1 VAALYDITDWNAQ
14 PWYNTGGTRA
24 KKYVQS
30 PNGEYYYF
38 KRSQLKPGKDYKFE
52 FWSEIIACEVGSSL
66 GFNVLLYDIATD
78 GDIMG
83 CISASIINP
92 DKEELV
98 EGVKYLQAH
107 DNTFAPEDR
116 SLRKL
121 YTFQL
126 IERALA
132 DFGLNKFIDQFIEI
146 IVFDALIGNGDR
158 HQENWAFINE
168 YSSISR
174 WAAQF
179 HEKSIPDLSRLL
191 INLRTPK
198 SLAPIYDNGSSLG
211 RELSEEKVIQ
221 LLEDEVQLKR
231 YINKGSSEIH
241 WNNRKI
247 SHFDLIGQ
255 LSNSPYREMAKTV
268 LERVGVRFSK
278 TNIASIVSEID
289 NLVPESHAHY
299 KIPFLRKQLIIR
311 LICLRAEK
319 LSTLLHERV

>member
-1 VAALYDITDWNAQ
+1 MAALYDITDWNAQ

-24 KKYVQS
+24 RNTFKRS
-30 PNGEYYYF
+30 GGEYYYF

-66 GFNVLLYDIATD
+66 GFNVLLYDVATD

-83 CISASIINP
+83 CISVSMINP

-107 DNTFAPEDR
+107 DNTFSPEDR
-116 SLRKL
+116 TLRKL

-132 DFGLNKFIDQFIEI
+132 DFGLSKFIDQFIEI

-174 WAAQF
+174 WAQF
-179 HEKSIPDLSRLL
+179 HEKSIPDLNRLL
-191 INLRTPK
+191 INLPLQ

-221 LLEDEVQLKR
+221 LLEDKAQLNR
-231 YINKGSSEIH
+231 YISKGSSEIH
-241 WNNRKI
+241 WNNRKF

-255 LSNSPYREMAKTV
+255 LLNSHLTGGLPRLCWKV
-268 LERVGVRFSK
+268 
-278 TNIASIVSEID
+278 VSLD
-289 NLVPESHAHY
+289 LV
-299 KIPFLRKQLIIR
+299 KQI
-311 LICLRAEK
+311 
-319 LSTLLHERV
+319 LLQ